1 MTEARPLRT
10 LIGYRHGHI
19 PSGAN
24 SFRGTALI
32 DGVEV
37 THNLSLCVLP
47 DAAIDVGRS
56 PDGDLV
62 WVSELDDQ
70 ASLLPTPQLFAPLEY
85 SPELVEQPVPASN
98 FEEVQ
103 ESEHKLF
110 PVVAQHRKPVLF
122 AAGVVVVILGIILF
136 LPHSQSTTQASE
148 LPRES
153 TSTETAKSE
162 NIDPATA
169 AISFVLNGEVEGVS
183 VPPGLDASDFTATVV
198 SQSGE
203 IVLVDVMRN
212 EATGLTTFATL
223 LLQKSGTAW
232 RIREVFD
239 PR

>member
-1 MTEARPLRT
+1 MTDVSPFRT
-10 LIGYRHGHI
+10 LIGYRHGHM
-19 PSGAN
+19 PPGAN

-37 THNLSLCVLP
+37 THNLSLCVEP

-62 WVSELDDQ
+62 WVSEQGDQ
-70 ASLLPTPQLFAPLEY
+70 TSLIPSPQLFAPLDY
-85 SPELVEQPVPASN
+85 SPGLVEHLVPASN
-98 FEEVQ
+98 CDEVQ
-103 ESEHKLF
+103 ESEHKLL
-110 PVVAQHRKPVLF
+110 PVVAQYRKPVMF

-153 TSTETAKSE
+153 SSTETVETE

-169 AISFVLNGEVEGVS
+169 AISFVLNGEVEGLS
-183 VPPGLDASDFTATVV
+183 SPPGTDASDFTATVV

-212 EATGLTTFATL
+212 EETGLTTFATL